1 MFVFSLLLISLLQ
14 LKLTRHSVAISYDVL
29 LGKLRSIYVKS
40 KGRNAKEGRIV
51 METWIYNMFSLENNK
66 KIEIKRFT
74 ESKIIFDP

>member
-1 MFVFSLLLISLLQ
+1 MSVFSFLLISLLQ

-51 METWIYNMFSLENNK
+51 MEV
-66 KIEIKRFT
+66 
-74 ESKIIFDP
+74 